1 MFPPSCRARIVGT
14 SNAATTGKASMRI
27 WRKDHAATKA
37 TKKSAGKAR
46 RNARKKTKDEVAAYA
61 GLRAETLKKAR
72 AGCVESAKML
82 APSWFVKKE
91 PRWFVLDA
99 DGRLPLCVEC
109 GEGPWESEGVYNCRV
124 TRCPH
129 HHHAYF
135 DDMCA

>member
-14 SNAATTGKASMRI
+14 SN
-27 WRKDHAATKA
+27 AATKA